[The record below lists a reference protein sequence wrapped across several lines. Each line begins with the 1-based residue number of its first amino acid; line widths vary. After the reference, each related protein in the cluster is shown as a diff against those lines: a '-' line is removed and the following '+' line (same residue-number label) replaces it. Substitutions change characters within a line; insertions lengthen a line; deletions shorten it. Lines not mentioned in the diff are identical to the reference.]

1 VPRANRATDSHTH
14 KGVVSLVMLIAHA
27 VARRIL
33 AALVSPGW
41 TTMAQF
47 GLESKGNDG
56 SRQDDAPLPR
66 ATAVGYRSQVA
77 GHGMGIASL
86 LAI

>member
-1 VPRANRATDSHTH
+1 
-14 KGVVSLVMLIAHA
+14 MLIAHA

-47 GLESKGNDG
+47 GLES
-56 SRQDDAPLPR
+56 
-66 ATAVGYRSQVA
+66 
-77 GHGMGIASL
+77 
-86 LAI
+86 